1 MSLLGTIL
9 LLTCL
14 PGLLLDFASAQWK
27 SDANMEIRDA
37 YKWLYQATN
46 GGEHAAPSRAAA
58 KQWLDGEWSSL
69 GSAEADELLWEPLC
83 SDESI
88 GRLNLRAFKSRD
100 GKSEDILNAFLNSA
114 AEYKG
119 DGKTF
124 AAAWSELGI
133 RLKGRPIGVL
143 KYDDWRA
150 FDSEMKAKD
159 YPAVHHSEKYESAH
173 HPAYRIITKTEMEK
187 LINTLPS
194 PAS

>member
-14 PGLLLDFASAQWK
+14 PGLLLDFASERWK
-27 SDANMEIRDA
+27 NDANMEIRDA

-114 AEYKG
+114 TEYKG

-133 RLKGRPIGVL
+133 RLKERPIGVL

-173 HPAYRIITKTEMEK
+173 HPAYRIITKPEMEK
-187 LINTLPS
+187 LLKTLPE